1 MNSTILRSSPNV
13 NSAEVEKLP
22 VSQPNGLCYN
32 YFYYPRIFFLSLWT
46 CFLGR
51 IDILKLKKKITL
63 NVTECSAHMLST
75 CSPQM
80 SILKLWSHCVCI
92 WVCLIHSDETV

>member
-1 MNSTILRSSPNV
+1 MSIVLRLRNFLFLNQMDSVTIIFIIL
-13 NSAEVEKLP
+13 
-22 VSQPNGLCYN
+22 G
-32 YFYYPRIFFLSLWT
+32 FFFLSLWT